1 MFHSQNIQQAGEMYS
16 PKTESYSLNQ
26 RFEEENRVS
35 AKSAQNKQITDHAE
49 KSTGHANPAQ
59 RSNRTLLAL
68 VIIVCLISL
77 VVLLLLTL
85 LIFGKVGDGFGRSI
99 NEACSSTSTKSLV
112 MASAEIKALEENMT
126 SFHQALMKNIDSA
139 FNKLTSHLTKTN
151 ENLAEVN
158 NTLGKVKKLSKDL
171 AEVDNTLK
179 KMENLDSAFN
189 KLTSHLAKT
198 NENLVELKN
207 TPRKFPGCQGPCK
220 NGRIS
225 HPADMEGKFRCLCV
239 PGFYGKYCEKAAK
252 SCQELYDAYNFTTSR
267 LVTLHFGLAPTFVF
281 CHMGDFGCGDG
292 AWTTV
297 MKINGSKPTFHYDSD
312 YWSNRTEYNLP
323 GGETGFDSQE
333 TKLPTYWNT
342 SFSKI
347 CLGIKIGQQLN
358 FITINTTETS
368 SLYSLIADGNYSST
382 SLGRDTW
389 KALIG
394 SEASLQTNCNKEGFN
409 AACSDDSRSRARI
422 GFVGNNENDCIS
434 CDSRI
439 GFGTG
444 GAPDDSNTCGN
455 VAKWYS
461 DNGDK
466 HIKTMGYILVQ

>member
-1 MFHSQNIQQAGEMYS
+1 MGSV
-16 PKTESYSLNQ
+16 KTEGYFINQ
-26 RFEEENRVS
+26 SFEDDKQES
-35 AKSAQNKQITDHAE
+35 MQQKQITNHAE
-49 KSTGHANPAQ
+49 KPTGHANPAQ

-77 VVLLLLTL
+77 VVLLFTL
-85 LIFGKVGDGFGRSI
+85 LMFGKIGGGCDCST
-99 NEACSSTSTKSLV
+99 NEVSSSTSAKSLA
-112 MASAEIKALEENMT
+112 MDSAEIKALGENMT
-126 SFHQALMKNIDSA
+126 SFHQALMTTIDSA
-139 FNKLTSHLTKTN
+139 FTELTSHLTKTSKDLAELDNTLGKMGKLDSAFNELTSHLAETN
-151 ENLAEVN
+151 ENLAELN
-158 NTLGKVKKLSKDL
+158 D
-171 AEVDNTLK
+171 TLK
-179 KMENLDSAFN
+179 KFPACQGPLEN
-189 KLTSHLAKT
+189 
-198 NENLVELKN
+198 
-207 TPRKFPGCQGPCK
+207 GPCK
-220 NGRIS
+220 NGGIS
-225 HPADMEGKFRCLCV
+225 HPADVEGNFTCV
-239 PGFYGKYCEKAAK
+239 CAPGFYGNYCEKAAK

-267 LVTLHFGLAPTFVF
+267 LVTLHFGLAPTSVF

-297 MKINGSKPTFHYDSD
+297 MKIDGSKPTFHYYSD
-312 YWSNRTEYNLP
+312 YWSNKTEYNLP
-323 GGETGFDSQE
+323 GGKTGFDSQE

-347 CLGIKIGQQLN
+347 CLGMKIGQKLN

-394 SEASLQTNCNKEGFN
+394 SEASLQRKCNKEGFN
-409 AACSDDSRSRARI
+409 AACSSDSNSKARI
-422 GFVGNNENDCIS
+422 GFLGNENGDCHS

-444 GAPDDSNTCGN
+444 GSPDDSNTCGN
-455 VAKWYS
+455 EAKWYP

-466 HIKTMGYILVQ
+466 HIKAMGYILVQ

>member
-1 MFHSQNIQQAGEMYS
+1 MGSVKTGGYFINQTFEDEKQDSVESVQQ
-16 PKTESYSLNQ
+16 
-26 RFEEENRVS
+26 
-35 AKSAQNKQITDHAE
+35 KQITDHAE

-77 VVLLLLTL
+77 VVLLFTL
-85 LIFGKVGDGFGRSI
+85 LMFGKIGDGCDCST
-99 NEACSSTSTKSLV
+99 NEASSQVSSTSAKSLA
-112 MASAEIKALEENMT
+112 MDSAEIKALGENMT
-126 SFHQALMKNIDSA
+126 SFHQALMKNIDST
-139 FNKLTSHLTKTN
+139 FTELTSHLTKTN
-151 ENLAEVN
+151 ENLAELD
-158 NTLGKVKKLSKDL
+158 NTLG
-171 AEVDNTLK
+171 

-189 KLTSHLAKT
+189 KLTSHLAET
-198 NENLVELKN
+198 NEDLAELN
-207 TPRKFPGCQGPCK
+207 DTLRKFPGCQGPYENGPCK
-220 NGRIS
+220 NGSIS
-225 HPADMEGKFRCLCV
+225 YPADMEGNFTCV
-239 PGFYGKYCEKAAK
+239 CAPGFYGKYCEKAAK
-252 SCQELYDAYNFTTSR
+252 SCQELYDAYDFTTSR
-267 LVTLHFGLAPTFVF
+267 LVTLHFGLAPTSVF

-347 CLGIKIGQQLN
+347 CLGMKIGQQLN
-358 FITINTTETS
+358 FITISTTETS
-368 SLYSLIADGNYSST
+368 SLYSLIADGNYRST
-382 SLGRDTW
+382 SLGRGTW

-409 AACSDDSRSRARI
+409 AACSYRGTSRARI
-422 GFVGNNENDCIS
+422 GFLGNENNDCES

-444 GAPDDSNTCGN
+444 GIS
-455 VAKWYS
+455 
-461 DNGDK
+461 
-466 HIKTMGYILVQ
+466 